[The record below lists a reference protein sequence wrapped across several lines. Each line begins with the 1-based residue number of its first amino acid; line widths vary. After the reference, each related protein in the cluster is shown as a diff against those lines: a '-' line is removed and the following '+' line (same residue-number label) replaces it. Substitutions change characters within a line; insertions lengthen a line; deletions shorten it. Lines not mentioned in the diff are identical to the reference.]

1 MTAVL
6 HFYEKPGCINNTKQ
20 KRILRNCGVEL
31 EAHSLLTEQWQKEE
45 LRRFFHGHPVAEWF
59 NPSAPAVKEKRIRP
73 AECSADEALDAML
86 KDPLLI
92 RRPLMKMGDWYSV
105 GFEWERLQQ
114 ALDIQPQA
122 AEQVA
127 VPQGIE
133 ACAHTAE

>member
-1 MTAVL
+1 
-6 HFYEKPGCINNTKQ
+6 
-20 KRILRNCGVEL
+20 
-31 EAHSLLTEQWQKEE
+31 
-45 LRRFFHGHPVAEWF
+45 
-59 NPSAPAVKEKRIRP
+59 
-73 AECSADEALDAML
+73 ML
-86 KDPLLI
+86 
-92 RRPLMKMGDWYSV
+92 RPLMKMGDWYSV